1 MLGRGE
7 ICSIAQMTAA
17 DAAAIAA
24 GITGGELMANAGA
37 AVAEALTAR
46 FGRVPTV
53 VLCGPGNNGG
63 DGFVVARRLARE
75 GWPVWVAL
83 LGRAGR
89 LRGDAAAAA
98 KAWNGATRA
107 LEPAALEGA
116 GLVVDALFG
125 AGLARPIE
133 GVARATVEAVTAA
146 RLPVVAVDVPSGID
160 GDTGE
165 IRGAAAGAVLT
176 VTFHRPKPG
185 HLLLPGRAY
194 VGELV
199 VADIGIPDPV
209 TATLGIR
216 LWANRPPLWRRL
228 LPQRTAASHKYSH
241 GHALVLGGG
250 VASSGAARMSARAA
264 LRAGAGLVTVVCPEA
279 ALGTHA
285 AQLTAVM
292 VAPFANEADFT
303 RQLDDPRRTAILLGP
318 GAGIG
323 ATLGRRVA
331 AALASGKACV
341 LDADALTSFAGRSRE
356 LFAAI
361 RGPCLL
367 TPHEGEFKRLFDLNG
382 DKLTRARAAAA
393 ESGAVVLLKGADT
406 VVAAPDGRAIIQ
418 PDAPATLATAGS
430 GDVLAG
436 IALGLLAQGM
446 LVFEAA
452 AAAVWL
458 HAQAA
463 RSLGPGMIA
472 EDLIEA
478 IPSALASLLRRARSP
493 APIG

>member
-1 MLGRGE
+1 VLQRGE
-7 ICSIAQMTAA
+7 ICSIAQMAAA
-17 DAAAIAA
+17 DAAAMAA
-24 GITGGELMANAGA
+24 GVPGGELMANAGA

-46 FGRVPTV
+46 FERMPTV

-63 DGFVVARRLARE
+63 DGFVVARRLARA
-75 GWPVWVAL
+75 GWPIRVAL
-83 LGRAGR
+83 LGARQR

-98 KAWNGATRA
+98 EAWHGVTLA

-133 GVARATVEAVTAA
+133 GLARQMVEAVKTA

-165 IRGAAAGAVLT
+165 VRGAAARAVLT
-176 VTFHRPKPG
+176 VTFHRSKPG
-185 HLLLPGRAY
+185 HLLLPGRVH

-199 VADIGIPDPV
+199 VADIGIPDRII
-209 TATLGIR
+209 ATLGIR
-216 LWANRPPLWRRL
+216 LWANRPQLWRRI
-228 LPQRTAASHKYSH
+228 LPRRTAASHKYSH

-250 VASSGAARMSARAA
+250 VATSGAGRMAARAA
-264 LRAGAGLVTVVCPEA
+264 LRAGAGLVTVICAEP
-279 ALGTHA
+279 ALTVHA

-292 VAPFANEADFT
+292 VRPFADQAGFV
-303 RQLDDPRRTAILLGP
+303 RQLEDARRTAILLGP
-318 GAGIG
+318 GAGVG
-323 ATLGRRVA
+323 AELRQRVV

-341 LDADALTSFAGRSRE
+341 LDADALTSFADRPRE
-356 LFAAI
+356 LFEAI

-367 TPHEGEFKRLFDLNG
+367 TPHEGEFKRVFDLEG

-393 ESGAVVLLKGADT
+393 QSGAVVLLKGADT

-436 IALGLLAQGM
+436 IALGLVAQGM
-446 LVFEAA
+446 PVFEAA

-458 HAQAA
+458 HARAA
-463 RSLGPGMIA
+463 RCLGPGMIA
-472 EDLIEA
+472 EDLIETL
-478 IPSALASLLRRARSP
+478 PTALPALP
-493 APIG
+493 APDSIG